1 MSPFFVIVNSMRT
14 RVIGLGNTLLSD
26 DGVGIYAACELRK
39 RLAEAGLAETVD
51 VVETETAGFA
61 LMELLTGWQRVILI
75 DSIQF
80 DNVEPGTVVHI
91 DPQDLRTSLRLR
103 SVHEIDLPTVL
114 ALGRKLGLQMPDQV
128 EIVAIQSQDAL
139 TLGERL
145 TPAVHRGMNEAVDAV
160 LTNLRDCPS

>member
-1 MSPFFVIVNSMRT
+1 MRT
-14 RVIGLGNTLLSD
+14 RIIGLGNTLLTD
-26 DGVGIYAACELRK
+26 DGVGIYAARELRK
-39 RLAEAGLAETVD
+39 RLADAGLADTVD
-51 VVETETAGFA
+51 IVETETAGFG

-114 ALGRKLGLQMPDQV
+114 ALGRNLNLPMPDQV
-128 EIVAIQSQDAL
+128 EIIAIQSQDAL
-139 TLGERL
+139 TLAESL
-145 TPAVHRGMNEAVDAV
+145 TPAVARGMSEAVDSV
-160 LTNLRDCPS
+160 LNTLGARCKE

>member
-1 MSPFFVIVNSMRT
+1 MRT
-14 RVIGLGNTLLSD
+14 RIIGLGNTLLSD
-26 DGVGIYAACELRK
+26 DGVGIYAARELRK
-39 RLAEAGLAETVD
+39 RLAAAGLADTVD
-51 VVETETAGFA
+51 VVETETAGFG
-61 LMELLTGWQRVILI
+61 LMELLTGWDRVILI

-80 DNVEPGTVVHI
+80 DHVEPGTVVHI

-114 ALGRKLGLQMPDQV
+114 ALGRKLGLPMPDQV

-160 LTNLRDCPS
+160 LTNLRDYPS

>member
-1 MSPFFVIVNSMRT
+1 MNT
-14 RVIGLGNTLLSD
+14 RIIGLGNTLLTD
-26 DGVGIYAACELRK
+26 DGVGIYAARELRK
-39 RLAEAGLAETVD
+39 RLADAGLADTVD
-51 VVETETAGFA
+51 IVETETAGFA

-80 DNVEPGTVVHI
+80 DNVAPGTVVHV

-114 ALGRKLGLQMPDQV
+114 ALGRKLNLPMPDQV

-139 TLGERL
+139 TLGESL
-145 TPAVHRGMNEAVDAV
+145 TPAVHRGLNEAVDSV
-160 LTNLRDCPS
+160 LNGLRTRCKE

>member
-160 LTNLRDCPS
+160 LTNLRDYPS